1 MNESEALR
9 RRFEHRTEEQLAAA
23 RRRLHDKSERIRSA
37 KDRGGV
43 GFDPPVTGGSEV
55 ELSDVQIPMVYGD
68 PETLADGLGRMGA
81 LRPKGATPVLPRRKP

>member
-1 MNESEALR
+1 MNEFEELR

-23 RRRLHDKSERIRSA
+23 RKRLHDKFERVRRR

-43 GFDPPVTGGSEV
+43 GFDPPVAGGSE
-55 ELSDVQIPMVYGD
+55 
-68 PETLADGLGRMGA
+68 GA